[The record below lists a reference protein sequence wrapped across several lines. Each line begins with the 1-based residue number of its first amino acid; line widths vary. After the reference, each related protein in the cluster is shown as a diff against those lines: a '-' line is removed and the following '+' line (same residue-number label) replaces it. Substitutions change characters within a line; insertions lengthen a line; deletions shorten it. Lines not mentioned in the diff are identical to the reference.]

1 MKLFWKLFLSVCTC
15 MMLAFSACGTFLIHS
30 GFKSAREKDIQNGY
44 NNASVVCINLVQNV
58 KLTINLVYRDTGY
71 EKQKMLSYV
80 RQRNRFL
87 SGMPERKYSLHFGQT
102 KRQEFTVRMDS
113 RGQTCQ
119 SAGTI

>member
-58 KLTINLVYRDTGY
+58 KRTINLVYRDM
-71 EKQKMLSYV
+71 KNKKMLSYV

-87 SGMPERKYSLHFGQT
+87 SGMPERKYSLHFGQMR
-102 KRQEFTVRMDS
+102 KQGFTV
-113 RGQTCQ
+113 QTD
-119 SAGTI
+119 

>member
-58 KLTINLVYRDTGY
+58 KRTINLVYRDTGY

-102 KRQEFTVRMDS
+102 KK
-113 RGQTCQ
+113 
-119 SAGTI
+119 

>member
-1 MKLFWKLFLSVCTC
+1 MKNK
-15 MMLAFSACGTFLIHS
+15 
-30 GFKSAREKDIQNGY
+30 
-44 NNASVVCINLVQNV
+44 
-58 KLTINLVYRDTGY
+58 
-71 EKQKMLSYV
+71 KMLSYV

-119 SAGTI
+119 SAGTRRSGNQLEERPSHFFIR